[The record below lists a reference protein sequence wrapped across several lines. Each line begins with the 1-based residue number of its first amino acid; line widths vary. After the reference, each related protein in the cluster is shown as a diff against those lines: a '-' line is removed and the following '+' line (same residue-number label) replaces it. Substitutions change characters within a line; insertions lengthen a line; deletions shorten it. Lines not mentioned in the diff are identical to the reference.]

1 MTHRSSPRR
10 RWRRIAAALAC
21 LSAPVPGAAPAQ
33 DGVRVQEIAPGYWLH
48 ALPTANLLLYGG
60 ADGSVVMGVQE
71 PRLVAAAR
79 ETVRTRG
86 LRPVRY
92 ALLMEDD
99 SAAGYGDGG
108 WGAAGAVTMSHEL
121 FQVRMDRR
129 VRPRRGT
136 GIPLPA
142 GTALPALSFS
152 QVVQV
157 YLEGEEVHFVHE
169 RPGYTNADVIVHFET
184 AGLVYLGN
192 AFTTDGYPQVDTA
205 RAGNVAG
212 MIATADF
219 FLSTF
224 AHNHGK
230 VEPVVPGRGPVADM
244 AGLREYRD
252 MLVTVR
258 DRVQALRAAGKTVD
272 EVVAAR
278 PTADLDAR
286 WGRGPVPPDAFVA
299 SVYHSLVRAER
310 RSRP

>member
-1 MTHRSSPRR
+1 MIHLPRR
-10 RWRRIAAALAC
+10 FPSARRSLCALAC
-21 LSAPVPGAAPAQ
+21 LAATALAPGAARAQ
-33 DGVRVQEIAPGYWLH
+33 VQVQEIAPGYWLH

-60 ADGSVVMGVQE
+60 ADGSVVVGVQE
-71 PRLVAAAR
+71 PGLVAAAR
-79 ETVRTRG
+79 ETIRARG

-92 ALLMEDD
+92 ALLTEDD

-108 WGAAGAVTMSHEL
+108 WGPGGAVTLAHEM
-121 FQVRMDRR
+121 FQLRMDRR

-136 GIPLPA
+136 GVPLPA

-157 YLEGEEVHFVHE
+157 YLDGEEVHFIHE
-169 RPGYTNADVIVHFET
+169 RPGYTNSDVIVHFEQ
-184 AGLVYLGN
+184 AGLVYLSN
-192 AFTTDGYPQVDTA
+192 AFTTDGYPPVDTA
-205 RAGNVAG
+205 RGGNVAG

-219 FLSTF
+219 FLNTF
-224 AHNHGK
+224 PHNPGK

-258 DRVQALRAAGKTVD
+258 DRVQALRAAGKSVD
-272 EVVAAR
+272 EVVAAK

-299 SVYHSLVRAER
+299 SVYQSLVRAER